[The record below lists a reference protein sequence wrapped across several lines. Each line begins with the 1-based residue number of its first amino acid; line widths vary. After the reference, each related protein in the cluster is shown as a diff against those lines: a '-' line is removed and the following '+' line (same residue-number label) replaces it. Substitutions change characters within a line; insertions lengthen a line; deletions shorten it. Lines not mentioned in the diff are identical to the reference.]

1 MKHNAMSAHK
11 IFFIFPGQGS
21 QYKGMGSDLVREF
34 ASAREIYTR
43 ASAVVGYDLAQLS
56 FEDPQNKLGQTRYTQ
71 PALLTHEIACLTVL
85 RELVGP
91 GGAPA
96 MTAGHS
102 LGEYAALVCAGALTF
117 ERALALVAERG
128 RLMSEHGR
136 GSMLA
141 TTLELEPAWELAD
154 KHYCGI
160 GGCNLPDQTVIA
172 GDGADLDALAEDLA
186 KTHPGKRGVRLNTE
200 GAFHTYFMITAALM
214 FRGTLRS
221 TQFDQIKVEVLSNY
235 TGKPHIN
242 DPDAIRSRLFFQLFH
257 AVRWVACMN
266 VAIDAGVD
274 TIVEIGGG
282 IGKGDTPDD
291 KRPNLESIVKKS
303 LKWRQREAQY
313 LPAIN
318 AGGIR
323 AAAEQLIKPA

>member
-1 MKHNAMSAHK
+1 
-11 IFFIFPGQGS
+11 
-21 QYKGMGSDLVREF
+21 
-34 ASAREIYTR
+34 
-43 ASAVVGYDLAQLS
+43 
-56 FEDPQNKLGQTRYTQ
+56 
-71 PALLTHEIACLTVL
+71 
-85 RELVGP
+85 
-91 GGAPA
+91 
-96 MTAGHS
+96 
-102 LGEYAALVCAGALTF
+102 
-117 ERALALVAERG
+117 
-128 RLMSEHGR
+128 
-136 GSMLA
+136 MLA

-221 TQFDQIKVEVLSNY
+221 TQFDEIKVEVLSNY

-266 VAIDAGVD
+266 AAIDAGVD
-274 TIVEIGGG
+274 TIVELGGG

>member
-1 MKHNAMSAHK
+1 
-11 IFFIFPGQGS
+11 
-21 QYKGMGSDLVREF
+21 
-34 ASAREIYTR
+34 
-43 ASAVVGYDLAQLS
+43 
-56 FEDPQNKLGQTRYTQ
+56 
-71 PALLTHEIACLTVL
+71 LLTHEVACLTVL
-85 RELVGP
+85 RELAGP
-91 GGAPA
+91 EAAPLV
-96 MTAGHS
+96 TAGHS
-102 LGEYAALVCAGALTF
+102 LGEYAALVCAGVLTF
-117 ERALALVAERG
+117 EGSLALVAERG

-141 TTLELEPAWELAD
+141 TTLELEPARELAD

-172 GDGADLDALAEDLA
+172 GDAADLDALAEDLA
-186 KTHPGKRGVRLNTE
+186 KTHPGKRGVKLNTE
-200 GAFHTYFMITAALM
+200 GAFHTYFMIAAALK
-214 FRGTLRS
+214 FRETLRS
-221 TQFDQIKVEVLSNY
+221 TEFGKIGVEVLSNY
-235 TGKPHIN
+235 TGKPHV
-242 DPDAIRSRLFFQLFH
+242 DAPDAIRSRLFFQLFH
-257 AVRWVACMN
+257 TVQWVACMST
-266 VAIDAGVD
+266 AIDAGVN

-282 IGKGDTPDD
+282 IGKGDRPDD